1 MNTAGLSP
9 VITMC
14 GPKSAECHRVRR
26 VHLLETSERYIAI
39 KRSGLVLGLVLIAES
54 LPVACDVRC
63 PHVK

>member
-1 MNTAGLSP
+1 MDLSQQND
-9 VITMC
+9 TETQALD
-14 GPKSAECHRVRR
+14 GRVRR

-39 KRSGLVLGLVLIAES
+39 KRSGLVLGLDLIAES